1 MFWAK
6 LGAAIGSFFF
16 LSWNVDNISGGL
28 IGSIFGSKGGEIAVE
43 KIYDHFSEKF
53 GNNSSKSSE

>member
-6 LGAAIGSFFF
+6 IGAAICSFFF
-16 LSWNVDNISGGL
+16 HGVGKLVGGVSGGL

-53 GNNSSKSSE
+53 GNNSSKS